1 MLIVC
6 PNCSRSY
13 LVRATDLVK
22 IDRLVKC
29 SACHTSWRP
38 EEAENTVENI
48 DEIPIKSDEIVHPFK
63 VQDGHDIKRRPF
75 WRIVTLGATAAA
87 LAGLAVLTIND
98 RAETIFSRAISWI
111 DAVIPGRGL
120 QGISFANI
128 KTSIGTE
135 QGETS
140 LLIEGEIR
148 SDSEISKKLPEIQFT
163 MRDKAE
169 NAIFQWMIP
178 APASTITKGEAVSF
192 KAKLASPPRDA
203 KNITI
208 TFSGA

>member
-13 LVRATDLVK
+13 LVRATDLIK

-29 SACHTSWRP
+29 SACHASWRP

-48 DEIPIKSDEIVHPFK
+48 DEIPIKRGDTVHPLK
-63 VQDGHDIKRRPF
+63 NQNDHSIKRKPS

-87 LAGLAVLTIND
+87 LTGLAVLTLNG

-135 QGETS
+135 LGETS

-169 NAIFQWMIP
+169 NTIF
-178 APASTITKGEAVSF
+178 
-192 KAKLASPPRDA
+192 
-203 KNITI
+203 
-208 TFSGA
+208 